1 MTAGTTR
8 WLSSEQ
14 TNGTRDN
21 VSLPQADEGR
31 KSAVAPL
38 PGRNEATT
46 TGTGDARGISITDHG
61 TGHGT
66 GDGAPSSVRTTKSS
80 RINPDDPRFIRTIT
94 AGVAFAGLVAF
105 AISFVALMEVAAWLG
120 LPEWMHWSVPAF
132 IDTGILVYAGSV
144 LIHKAR
150 GERTWPSWL
159 MLGVFTSLSIVANTA
174 HAFAYG
180 DTTGES
186 WQPVVGAVIAGMV
199 PVAVFTATEQL
210 SRVAVEDP
218 ISRRRELQAEAEWH
232 AEQADRE
239 RNRLETEARQERA
252 AQDAAIAREEHETR
266 LAVLRAQ
273 RDARVEQAAVL
284 AAEGQFELPTVSRP
298 LHLVAA
304 QETHGAKSSTEASGG
319 RSVGTSG
326 EDLEEVAAFVAQRTA
341 VGEDTSGADL
351 GREFGFSDKTGRRRL
366 AKLREERPDVFI
378 EAPADDGAVGAG
390 QRES

>member
-38 PGRNEATT
+38 PGRSEATT